1 MKWFVDGYNVIRRD
15 ADLRGRESESLEAGR
30 TALLAAVAAAARRT
44 GDQFTVVF
52 DGARRDASPPV
63 TGQVQIVFSRPPE
76 TADDVL
82 RALVAKAGPGS
93 VATSCVE
100 GVPSSRPHPV
110 DAAQAI
116 RYKTIVGEHLFIVSR
131 QQLDLYRY
139 LSREFFAESDVV
151 VVLDRRYGERRNRGE
166 RRATPRGERRQTDRR
181 GEKQIGGQINT
192 LGYAFVRLD

>member
-52 DGARRDASPPV
+52 DGARRDASPPM

-82 RALVAKAGPGS
+82 RALVAKAGAGS
-93 VATSCVE
+93 VVA
-100 GVPSSRPHPV
+100 SSDRAV
-110 DAAQAI
+110 CDAARRAGA
-116 RYKTIVGEHLFIVSR
+116 VAVSAEDFVAALR
-131 QQLDLYRY
+131 GGADEDEEDDRGDSPKRGGNPRR
-139 LSREFFAESDVV
+139 LSRDERDARR
-151 VVLDRRYGERRNRGE
+151 VLARLGG
-166 RRATPRGERRQTDRR
+166 RR
-181 GEKQIGGQINT
+181 GAG
-192 LGYAFVRLD
+192 